1 MVVVSDE
8 ILEKLKRFLSMV
20 SASGLHI
27 ERAILF
33 GSYAKGN
40 ANKWSDI
47 DIALISTDFTGIGFY
62 DRKKVNP
69 YMIKIDSRIEPHPFR
84 PEDFTEDNPFVNEI
98 LKDAIEIPLNSESNK
113 S

>member
-1 MVVVSDE
+1 MVTVSDE
-8 ILEKLKRFLSMV
+8 IVEKLKKFLSMV
-20 SASGLHI
+20 SASGVHL
-27 ERAILF
+27 ERAIIF

-40 ANKWSDI
+40 QNKWSDI
-47 DIALISTDFTGIGFY
+47 DVALVSKDFTGSGFY

-69 YMIKIDSRIEPHPFR
+69 YLIRIDSRIEPHPFK

-98 LKDAIEIPLNSESNK
+98 LKDAIEITLNSESNK